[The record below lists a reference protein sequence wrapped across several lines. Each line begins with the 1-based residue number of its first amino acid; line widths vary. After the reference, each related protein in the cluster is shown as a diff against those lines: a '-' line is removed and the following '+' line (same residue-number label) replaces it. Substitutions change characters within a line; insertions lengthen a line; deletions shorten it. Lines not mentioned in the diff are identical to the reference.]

1 MQFNKQQELA
11 DQQYLDSM
19 DYFTN
24 CKEELG
30 YETVWSMD
38 VGTFILTDKIYT
50 NVPRI
55 ISYRFITNIEMD
67 GKATWATVTGIARD
81 NTIASMWAACEEAYQ
96 QAKLM
101 GDHHIYIE
109 DLIMQDN
116 GTLEMIAGSQVDN
129 CVYDAIIKYS
139 QKQGRDVYVKDF

>member
-1 MQFNKQQELA
+1 MLDQETQFEDVSQEV
-11 DQQYLDSM
+11 LDNEIMEETM
-19 DYFTN
+19 DYFYAK
-24 CKEELG
+24 KEELG

-38 VGTFILTDKIYT
+38 VGTFTLTDKIYT

-116 GTLEMIAGSQVDN
+116 GTLEMIAGS
-129 CVYDAIIKYS
+129 
-139 QKQGRDVYVKDF
+139 